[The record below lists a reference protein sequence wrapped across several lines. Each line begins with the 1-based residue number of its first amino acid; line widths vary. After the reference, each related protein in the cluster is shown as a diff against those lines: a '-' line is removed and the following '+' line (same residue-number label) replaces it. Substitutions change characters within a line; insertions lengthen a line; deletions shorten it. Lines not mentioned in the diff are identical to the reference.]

1 MNKNYIKFFY
11 DEDNN
16 LVANI
21 HKDGK
26 YRKVRGKRNVD
37 KLIKICSKYGY
48 KINRSGKLEED
59 TIDISI
65 EYEEYLKR
73 KKNLKVIGSIDENMK
88 LSKKDNSKK
97 KIVVGVSLA
106 ITLAAASFIGYHII
120 DNVLKDTNESYYDED
135 ATEETSENI
144 IIKESPTTELTS
156 EINTEED
163 IIVAQPTTEEKKEKL
178 TEELSDFSSELS
190 DMFKES
196 EFHFICSTPI
206 YDECLEKAKRYDDI
220 FEKYGNQYGI
230 DKNYLEAKAAQE
242 TGGDHYNNLGNT
254 AAWGIMQIEKSAN
267 IGRIIKAYNF
277 ETDQI
282 DEVTITYEGLQ
293 DLDSN
298 IKIGAMIAQNCFEKW
313 NYNIPLAIQEYNM
326 GEGNIEKMLS
336 TCSSLENIEREELT
350 RNTTNPAWL
359 DYRAF
364 LNSGDPEYIE
374 HVFRYLNN
382 GYTLRF
388 KRVDNK
394 QDECLTIYN
403 DYQKE
408 KNY

>member
-1 MNKNYIKFFY
+1 MNKAYIKFFY

-16 LVANI
+16 LVAEI

-26 YRKVRGKRNVD
+26 YRKVRGKNMN
-37 KLIKICSKYGY
+37 KLTEICEKYGY
-48 KINRSGKLEED
+48 EINRNGKLEED
-59 TIDISI
+59 AIEISE
-65 EYEEYLKR
+65 EYEKYLDS
-73 KKNLKVIGSIDENMK
+73 KKNLKVYGNIDKNMK
-88 LSKKDNSKK
+88 LSRKDNSKK
-97 KIVVGVSLA
+97 KIIAGATIIAA
-106 ITLAAASFIGYHII
+106 IGIGAFIGFHII
-120 DNVLKDTNESYYDED
+120 DDIRKDENKPYVGKEITQEDEEII
-135 ATEETSENI
+135 TTSE
-144 IIKESPTTELTS
+144 PTTEITT

-206 YDECLEKAKRYDDI
+206 YYECLEKAKRYDDI

-267 IGRIIKAYNF
+267 IGRVIKAYNF

-374 HVFRYLNN
+374 HVFRYLDN
-382 GYTLRF
+382 GYTLKFR
-388 KRVDNK
+388 RVDNK
-394 QDECLTIYN
+394 EYECLTIYN